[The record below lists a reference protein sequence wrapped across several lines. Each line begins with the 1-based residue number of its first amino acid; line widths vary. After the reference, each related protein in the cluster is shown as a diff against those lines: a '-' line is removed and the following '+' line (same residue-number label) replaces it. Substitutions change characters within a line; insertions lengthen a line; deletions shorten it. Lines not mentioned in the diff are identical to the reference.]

1 MISPGIPVSSTKKAD
16 RHNIT
21 EILCKVAF
29 NTTPPSNMNSLTKA
43 RLSTTLYQELRL
55 NVTTH
60 YISTTRY
67 HASIIYN
74 SLVRTRYQ
82 LPVTTHQPCTVH
94 VAKKNYSTCNKIYQA
109 SFIYGSLIACLFSYQ
124 LRNYLTEDDLMKLTS
139 IIKAVVSMQY

>member
-55 NVTTH
+55 NVT
-60 YISTTRY
+60 ISTTRY

-82 LPVTTHQPCTVH
+82 LPVITHQPCTVP

-139 IIKAVVSMQY
+139 IINEVVSMQY